1 MLFTFDEIGA
11 TLRVRG
17 RYFNICTVY
26 ATTGDLLASEVN
38 TGSLKN
44 TNNNMFSHSQIIGA
58 YGDRRAAKMLILQPL
73 KYSSSA
79 DLLRFLRR

>member
-1 MLFTFDEIGA
+1 MVFTFNETGA

-26 ATTGDLLASEVN
+26 ATIGDLASEVN

-58 YGDRRAAKMLILQPL
+58 YGDRRAAKMLILLPL

>member
-1 MLFTFDEIGA
+1 MFLTFNEIGA

-17 RYFNICTVY
+17 SYFNICTVY
-26 ATTGDLLASEVN
+26 ATTGDLASEVN

-58 YGDRRAAKMLILQPL
+58 YGDRRAANKLILLPL

-79 DLLRFLRR
+79 DLLRFIRR